1 MHHDEPL
8 VEARIA
14 RLVRDRIDPAVHRRS
29 APVTIDAWQVPDE
42 PVPFAEAVAAEY
54 TPFRVGDAWGG
65 RPWGTTWFRVRGTV
79 PEDFGTAPGTTVE
92 LRVDL
97 GFTKRQPGFQ
107 AEGLAWRTD
116 GSTIKGIEPRNDTVP
131 VEVGPGGSFELY
143 VEAAA
148 NPDIGG
154 DDFQGATPLGSRST
168 AGSDPIYSLRA
179 LELVERDD
187 TVWELQQDVW
197 VLRGLM
203 AELPTDGTRG
213 ADVLRVLER
222 AADAL
227 DPDDVAGTAADAR
240 AVLAPALAVPASAAA
255 HRAVA
260 VGHAHIDS
268 AWLWPVRETIRKCA
282 RTFSNVLDL
291 MDQDPDFTFA
301 CSSAQQY
308 AWIRDGYPSI
318 WARIKQRVAEGRWIP
333 VGGMWVESDTNLPGG
348 EALARQFVAGK
359 RLFLE
364 EFGVDTPEA
373 WLPDSF
379 GYTGALPQI
388 VRAAGSKWFVTQKP
402 SWNETNVIPHTSFHW
417 EGIDGS
423 RVLTHLPPADT
434 YNSDVSAA
442 DLHRGERG
450 NKERGVANT
459 SMLLYGFGDGGG
471 GPTREMVAAA
481 RRQHDLDGSPRV
493 DLGTPAEVFEELE
506 QSLPEPA
513 VWSGEMYLEF
523 HRGTYTSQIRTKQG
537 NRRSEH
543 LLREAELWAATAS
556 VRLGVEYPYDEL
568 EAAWRTVLLQQFHDI
583 LPGSSIAWVYEN
595 AEAEYARVAAVLGG
609 LIGDA
614 TTALASGGA
623 PALAGVGASATAF
636 AGDGGALLDGPRDPD
651 AVGTGGGAAVGT
663 VVRFNASPVAAGG
676 VTALGGSVG
685 DEGEAVPPVRSGD
698 HFVFDT
704 GVVTATID
712 ADGHVVSFVDHAT
725 GRDAVAPG
733 SSAAQYTVFRDTPNQ
748 WEAWDIDRAYQR
760 SGTVL
765 SAASVSVVDDALVV
779 ERPFGSSSVTTRY
792 SAVAGQ
798 PELHIETEVEW
809 HERQKLLKLA
819 FPLDVRASVASSEI
833 QFGHID
839 RPTHQNTSWDMARFE
854 TSAHRWVH
862 VAEPGFGVAVANDST
877 YGHDITRSTRPDGGT
892 TTLVRESLLRAPT
905 FPDPHADQ
913 GHHVFRTVLRT
924 GASVL
929 DAADSGYRLNLP
941 VRSVPGNAV
950 VEPLVTVSSPQ
961 VFVEAVKLAED
972 RSGDVVVRLYEAS
985 GGRAADVGVDFGF
998 DVAGVEAVDL
1008 LERPLGAGSR
1018 LSSASWEAGEAV
1030 VLTLRPFEIVTLRVR
1045 RA

>member
-1 MHHDEPL
+1 MHKDEPL

-29 APVTIDAWQVPDE
+29 APVTVTAWEVPDE
-42 PVPFAEAVAAEY
+42 PVPFADAVTQEF
-54 TPFRVGDAWGG
+54 TPFTVGSAWGG
-65 RPWGTTWFRVRGTV
+65 RPWGTTWFKVTGTV
-79 PEDFGTAPGTTVE
+79 PEDFGTADGTTAE
-92 LRVDL
+92 LLVDL
-97 GFTKRQPGFQ
+97 GFTKRHPGFQ
-107 AEGLAWRTD
+107 AEGLAYRPD
-116 GSTIKGIEPRNDTVP
+116 GTTIKAIEPRNNAVP
-131 VEVGPGGSFELY
+131 LAVGPGGSFELY
-143 VEAAA
+143 VEAGA

-154 DDFQGATPLGSRST
+154 DSFQGATPLGSRKT
-168 AGSDPIYSLRA
+168 AGDEPIYRLRA
-179 LELVERDD
+179 LEVVERDD
-187 TVWELQQDVW
+187 TVWELQQDFW

-213 ADVLRVLER
+213 ADILRALER

-227 DPDDVAGTAADAR
+227 DPDDVAGTAAATR
-240 AVLAPALAVPASAAA
+240 EVLAPVLAVPASGAA
-255 HRAVA
+255 HRAIA

-268 AWLWPVRETIRKCA
+268 AWLWPVRETKRKCA

-291 MDQDPDFTFA
+291 MDRDPDFTFA

-308 AWIRDGYPSI
+308 AWIRDEYPSI
-318 WARIKQRVAEGRWIP
+318 FARIKQRVAEGRWIP

-359 RLFLE
+359 RFFLE
-364 EFGVDTPEA
+364 EFGIDTPEA

-423 RVLTHLPPADT
+423 RILTHLPPADT
-434 YNSDVSAA
+434 YNSDVSPA
-442 DLHRGERG
+442 DLHRGERQ
-450 NKERGVANT
+450 NKERGTANT

-481 RRQHDLDGSPRV
+481 HRQHDLDGSPRV
-493 DLGTPAEVFEELE
+493 DLGTPAQVFEQLE
-506 QSLPEPA
+506 QELPVPG

-543 LLREAELWAATAS
+543 LLREAELWAATAA
-556 VRLGVEYPYDEL
+556 VRLGLDYPYEQL
-568 EAAWRTVLLQQFHDI
+568 EEAWHTVLLQQFHDI

-595 AEAEYARVAAVLGG
+595 AEENYRLVAETLEG
-609 LIGDA
+609 LIGTA
-614 TTALASGGA
+614 TTALAGG
-623 PALAGVGASATAF
+623 ST
-636 AGDGGALLDGPRDPD
+636 D
-651 AVGTGGGAAVGT
+651 GT
-663 VVRFNASPVAAGG
+663 VVRFNASPVSAGDA
-676 VTALGGSVG
+676 TALGGSLG
-685 DEGEAVPPVRSGD
+685 SEAEAVPPVRSGD

-704 GVVTATID
+704 GAVVATID
-712 ADGHVVSFVDHAT
+712 AAGHVVSFVEHAT
-725 GRDAVAPG
+725 GRDAIAPG
-733 SSAAQYTVFRDTPNQ
+733 TVAAEYTVFRDTPNQ

-760 SGTVL
+760 NGNAL
-765 SAASVSVVDDALVV
+765 SATSVSVEGDSLVV
-779 ERPFGSSSVTTRY
+779 VRPVGSSTVTTRY

-798 PELHIETEVEW
+798 PELTIETEVDW
-809 HERQKLLKLA
+809 HEQQKLLKLA

-839 RPTHQNTSWDMARFE
+839 RPTHQNTSWDFARFE

-877 YGHDITRSTRPDGGT
+877 YGHDITRSTRADGGT
-892 TTLVRESLLRAPT
+892 TTLVRESLLRGPT

-913 GHHVFRTVLRT
+913 GHHVFRTVLRV
-924 GASVL
+924 GESVL

-941 VRSVPGNAV
+941 VRTVAGSASVS
-950 VEPLVTVSSPQ
+950 PLVVVSSPQ

-972 RSGDVVVRLYEAS
+972 RSGDVIVRLYEGL
-985 GGRAADVGVDFGF
+985 GGRATDVGVDFGF
-998 DVAGVEAVDL
+998 DVASVAQVDL
-1008 LERPLGAGSR
+1008 LERPLGTSWDAGSPV
-1018 LSSASWEAGEAV
+1018 S
-1030 VLTLRPFEIVTLRVR
+1030 LTLRPFEIVTLRVQ

>member
-1 MHHDEPL
+1 MHKDEPL

-29 APVTIDAWQVPDE
+29 APVTVTAWEVPDE
-42 PVPFAEAVAAEY
+42 PVPFADAVTQEF
-54 TPFRVGDAWGG
+54 TPFTVGSAWGG
-65 RPWGTTWFRVRGTV
+65 RPWGTTWFKVTGTV
-79 PEDFGTAPGTTVE
+79 PEDFGTADGTTAE
-92 LRVDL
+92 MLVDL
-97 GFTKRQPGFQ
+97 GFTKRHPGFQ
-107 AEGLAWRTD
+107 AEGLAYRPD
-116 GSTIKGIEPRNDTVP
+116 GTTIKAIEPRNNAVP
-131 VEVGPGGSFELY
+131 LAVGPGESFELY
-143 VEAAA
+143 VEAGA

-154 DDFQGATPLGSRST
+154 DSFQGATPLGSRTT
-168 AGSDPIYSLRA
+168 AGDKPIYRLRA
-179 LELVERDD
+179 LEVVERDD
-187 TVWELQQDVW
+187 TVWELQQDFW

-213 ADVLRVLER
+213 ADILRALER

-227 DPDDVAGTAADAR
+227 DPDDVAGTAAATR
-240 AVLAPALAVPASAAA
+240 AVLAPVLSVPASGAA
-255 HRAVA
+255 HRAIA

-268 AWLWPVRETIRKCA
+268 AWLWPVRETKRKCA

-291 MDQDPDFTFA
+291 MDRDPDFTFA

-308 AWIRDGYPSI
+308 AWIRDEYPSI
-318 WARIKQRVAEGRWIP
+318 FARIKQRVAEGRWIP

-359 RLFLE
+359 RFFLE
-364 EFGVDTPEA
+364 EFGIDTPEA

-423 RVLTHLPPADT
+423 RILTHLPPADT
-434 YNSDVSAA
+434 YNSDVSPA
-442 DLHRGERG
+442 DLHRGERQ
-450 NKERGVANT
+450 NKERGTANT

-481 RRQHDLDGSPRV
+481 HRQHDLDGSPRV
-493 DLGTPAEVFEELE
+493 DLGTPAQVFEQLE
-506 QSLPEPA
+506 QELPVPG

-537 NRRSEH
+537 NRHSEH
-543 LLREAELWAATAS
+543 LLREAELWAATAA
-556 VRLGVEYPYDEL
+556 VRLGLDYPYEQL
-568 EAAWRTVLLQQFHDI
+568 EEAWHTVLLQQFHDI

-595 AEAEYARVAAVLGG
+595 AEENYRLVAETLEG

-614 TTALASGGA
+614 TTALAGG
-623 PALAGVGASATAF
+623 ST
-636 AGDGGALLDGPRDPD
+636 D
-651 AVGTGGGAAVGT
+651 GT
-663 VVRFNASPVAAGG
+663 VVRFNASPVAAGDA
-676 VTALGGSVG
+676 TALGGSLG
-685 DEGEAVPPVRSGD
+685 SEPEAVPPVRSGD

-704 GVVTATID
+704 GAVVATVD
-712 ADGHVVSFVDHAT
+712 AAGHVVSFVEHAT
-725 GRDAVAPG
+725 GRDAIAPG
-733 SSAAQYTVFRDTPNQ
+733 TVAAEYTVFRDTPNQ

-760 SGTVL
+760 NGNAL
-765 SAASVSVVDDALVV
+765 SATSVSVEGDSLVV
-779 ERPFGSSSVTTRY
+779 VRPVGSSTVTTRY

-798 PELHIETEVEW
+798 PELTIETEVDW
-809 HERQKLLKLA
+809 HEQQKLLKLA

-839 RPTHQNTSWDMARFE
+839 RPTHQNTSWDFARFE

-877 YGHDITRSTRPDGGT
+877 YGHDITRSTRADGGT
-892 TTLVRESLLRAPT
+892 TTLVRESLLRGPT

-913 GHHVFRTVLRT
+913 GHHVFRTVLRV
-924 GASVL
+924 GESVL

-941 VRSVPGNAV
+941 VRTVAGSASVS
-950 VEPLVTVSSPQ
+950 PLVVVSSPQ

-972 RSGDVVVRLYEAS
+972 RSGDVIVRLYEGL
-985 GGRAADVGVDFGF
+985 GGRATDVGVDFGF
-998 DVAGVEAVDL
+998 DVASVAQVDL
-1008 LERPLGAGSR
+1008 LERPLGTSWDAGSPV
-1018 LSSASWEAGEAV
+1018 S
-1030 VLTLRPFEIVTLRVR
+1030 LTLRPFEIVTLRVQ

>member
-1 MHHDEPL
+1 MHKDEPL

-29 APVTIDAWQVPDE
+29 APVTVTAWEVPDE
-42 PVPFAEAVAAEY
+42 PVPFADAVTQEF
-54 TPFRVGDAWGG
+54 TPFTVGSAWGG
-65 RPWGTTWFRVRGTV
+65 RPWGTTWFKVTGTV
-79 PEDFGTAPGTTVE
+79 PEGFGTADGTTAE
-92 LRVDL
+92 LLVDL
-97 GFTKRQPGFQ
+97 GFTKRHPGFQ
-107 AEGLAWRTD
+107 AEGLAYRPD
-116 GSTIKGIEPRNDTVP
+116 GTTIKAIEPRNNAVP
-131 VEVGPGGSFELY
+131 LAVGPGESFELY
-143 VEAAA
+143 VEAGA

-154 DDFQGATPLGSRST
+154 DSFQGATPLGSRTT
-168 AGSDPIYSLRA
+168 AGDKPIYRLRA
-179 LELVERDD
+179 LEVVERDD
-187 TVWELQQDVW
+187 TVWELQQDFW

-213 ADVLRVLER
+213 ADILRALER

-227 DPDDVAGTAADAR
+227 DPDDVAGTAAATR
-240 AVLAPALAVPASAAA
+240 AVLAPVLSVPASGAA
-255 HRAVA
+255 HRAIA

-268 AWLWPVRETIRKCA
+268 AWLWPVRETKRKCA

-291 MDQDPDFTFA
+291 MDRDPDFTFA

-308 AWIRDGYPSI
+308 AWIRDEYPSI
-318 WARIKQRVAEGRWIP
+318 FARIKQRVAEGRWIP

-359 RLFLE
+359 RFFLE
-364 EFGVDTPEA
+364 EFGIDTPEA

-423 RVLTHLPPADT
+423 RILTHLPPADT
-434 YNSDVSAA
+434 YNSDVSPA
-442 DLHRGERG
+442 DLHRGERQ
-450 NKERGVANT
+450 NKERGTANT

-481 RRQHDLDGSPRV
+481 HRQHDLDGSPRV
-493 DLGTPAEVFEELE
+493 DLGTPAQVFEQLE
-506 QSLPEPA
+506 QELPVPG

-543 LLREAELWAATAS
+543 LLREAELWAATAA
-556 VRLGVEYPYDEL
+556 VRLGLDYPYEQL
-568 EAAWRTVLLQQFHDI
+568 EEAWHTVLLQQFHDI

-595 AEAEYARVAAVLGG
+595 AEENYRLVAETLEG
-609 LIGDA
+609 LIGTA
-614 TTALASGGA
+614 TTALAGG
-623 PALAGVGASATAF
+623 ST
-636 AGDGGALLDGPRDPD
+636 D
-651 AVGTGGGAAVGT
+651 GT
-663 VVRFNASPVAAGG
+663 VVRFNASPVSAGDA
-676 VTALGGSVG
+676 TALGGSLG
-685 DEGEAVPPVRSGD
+685 SEPEDVPPVRSGD

-704 GVVTATID
+704 GAVVATVD
-712 ADGHVVSFVDHAT
+712 AAGHVVSFVEHAT
-725 GRDAVAPG
+725 GRDAIAPG
-733 SSAAQYTVFRDTPNQ
+733 TVAAEYTVFRDTPNQ

-760 SGTVL
+760 NGNAL
-765 SAASVSVVDDALVV
+765 SATSVSVEGDSLVV
-779 ERPFGSSSVTTRY
+779 VRPVGSSTVTTRY

-798 PELHIETEVEW
+798 PELTIETEVDW
-809 HERQKLLKLA
+809 HEQQKLLKLA

-839 RPTHQNTSWDMARFE
+839 RPTHQNTSWDFARFE

-877 YGHDITRSTRPDGGT
+877 YGHDITRSTRADGGT
-892 TTLVRESLLRAPT
+892 TTLVRESLLRGPT

-913 GHHVFRTVLRT
+913 GHHVFRTVLRV
-924 GASVL
+924 GESVL

-941 VRSVPGNAV
+941 VRTVAGSASVA
-950 VEPLVTVSSPQ
+950 PLVVVSSPQ

-972 RSGDVVVRLYEAS
+972 RSGDVIVRLYEGL
-985 GGRAADVGVDFGF
+985 GGRATDVGVDFGF
-998 DVAGVEAVDL
+998 DVASVAQVDL
-1008 LERPLGAGSR
+1008 LERPLGASWDAGSPV
-1018 LSSASWEAGEAV
+1018 S
-1030 VLTLRPFEIVTLRVR
+1030 LTLRPFEIVTLRVQ

>member
-14 RLVRDRIDPAVHRRS
+14 RLVRDRIDPAVLRRS
-29 APVTIDAWQVPDE
+29 APVTIDAWQVPGE

-79 PEDFGTAPGTTVE
+79 PADFGTDPGTTAE

-97 GFTKRQPGFQ
+97 GFSGRQPGFQ
-107 AEGLAWRTD
+107 AEGLAWRPD
-116 GSTIKGIEPRNDTVP
+116 GTTVKGIEPLNDTVP
-131 VEVGPGGSFELY
+131 LEVGAGGTFELY

-154 DDFQGATPLGSRST
+154 DHFQGATPLGSRAT
-168 AGSDPIYSLRA
+168 AGTEPIYRLRA

-187 TVWELQQDVW
+187 MVWELQQDVR

-213 ADVLRVLER
+213 ADLLRVLER
-222 AADAL
+222 VADAL
-227 DPDDVAGTAADAR
+227 DPDDVAGTAAAAR
-240 AVLAPALAVPASAAA
+240 EVLAPALAVPASAAA
-255 HRAVA
+255 HRAIA

-268 AWLWPVRETIRKCA
+268 AWLWPVRETVRKCA

-291 MDQDPDFTFA
+291 MDRDPDFTFA

-318 WARIKQRVAEGRWIP
+318 WARITQRVAEGRWIP

-359 RLFLE
+359 RFFLE

-442 DLHRGERG
+442 DLHRGERQ

-493 DLGTPAEVFEELE
+493 DLGTPAQVFEELE
-506 QSLPEPA
+506 RALPTPA

-543 LLREAELWAATAS
+543 LLREAETWAATAA
-556 VRLGVEYPYDEL
+556 VRHGTEYPYDAL
-568 EAAWRTVLLQQFHDI
+568 ESVWHTVLLQQFHDI

-595 AEAEYARVAAVLGG
+595 AEAEYARVAAVLEE
-609 LIGDA
+609 LIG
-614 TTALASGGA
+614 
-623 PALAGVGASATAF
+623 SATSVLA
-636 AGDGGALLDGPRDPD
+636 
-651 AVGTGGGAAVGT
+651 TGGGTADGGQ
-663 VVRFNASPVAAGG
+663 VVRFNAAPVAADG
-676 VTALGGSVG
+676 VTALGGAPA
-685 DEGEAVPPVRSGD
+685 DAARPVPPVRHGD
-698 HFVFDT
+698 HLVFDT

-712 ADGHVVSFVDHAT
+712 ADGHVVSLVEHRS

-733 SSAAQYTVFRDTPNQ
+733 AVAAQYTVFRDTPNQ

-760 SGTVL
+760 NGTVL
-765 SAASVSVVDDALVV
+765 AAASVTVEGDTVVV
-779 ERPFGSSSVTTRY
+779 ERPFGSSSITTRY
-792 SAVAGQ
+792 SAVVGQ
-798 PELHIETEVEW
+798 PELLVETEVEW

-819 FPLDVRASVASSEI
+819 FPLDVRAAAASSEI

-913 GHHVFRTVLRT
+913 GHHVFRTVLRV
-924 GASVL
+924 GDSVL

-941 VRSVPGNAV
+941 VRAVPGSAT

-972 RSGDVVVRLYEAS
+972 RSGDVVVRLYEAT
-985 GGRAADVGVDFGF
+985 GGRAADVGVDLGF
-998 DVAGVEAVDL
+998 DVAAVERVDL
-1008 LERPLGAGSR
+1008 LERPLGSGS
-1018 LSSASWEAGEAV
+1018 WG
-1030 VLTLRPFEIVTLRVR
+1030 
-1045 RA
+1045 

>member
-14 RLVRDRIDPAVHRRS
+14 RLVRDRIDPAVLRRS
-29 APVTIDAWQVPDE
+29 APVTIDAWQVPGE

-79 PEDFGTAPGTTVE
+79 PADFGTDPGTTAE

-97 GFTKRQPGFQ
+97 GFSGRQPGFQ
-107 AEGLAWRTD
+107 AEGLAWRPD
-116 GSTIKGIEPRNDTVP
+116 GTTVKGIEPLNDTVP
-131 VEVGPGGSFELY
+131 LEVGAGGTFELY

-154 DDFQGATPLGSRST
+154 DHFQGATPLGSRAT
-168 AGSDPIYSLRA
+168 AGTEPIYRLRA

-187 TVWELQQDVW
+187 TVWELQQDVR

-213 ADVLRVLER
+213 ADLLRVLER
-222 AADAL
+222 VADAL
-227 DPDDVAGTAADAR
+227 DPDDVAGTAAAAR
-240 AVLAPALAVPASAAA
+240 EVLAPALAVPASAAA
-255 HRAVA
+255 HRAIA

-268 AWLWPVRETIRKCA
+268 AWLWPVRETVRKCA

-291 MDQDPDFTFA
+291 MDRDPDFTFA

-318 WARIKQRVAEGRWIP
+318 WARITQRVAEGRWIP

-359 RLFLE
+359 RFFLE

-442 DLHRGERG
+442 DLHRGERQ

-493 DLGTPAEVFEELE
+493 DLGTPAQVFEELE
-506 QSLPEPA
+506 RALPTPA

-543 LLREAELWAATAS
+543 LLREAETWAATAA
-556 VRLGVEYPYDEL
+556 VRHGTEYPYDAL
-568 EAAWRTVLLQQFHDI
+568 ESVWHTVLLQQFHDI

-595 AEAEYARVAAVLGG
+595 AEAEYARVAAVLEE
-609 LIGDA
+609 LIG
-614 TTALASGGA
+614 
-623 PALAGVGASATAF
+623 SATSVLA
-636 AGDGGALLDGPRDPD
+636 
-651 AVGTGGGAAVGT
+651 TGGGTADGGR
-663 VVRFNASPVAAGG
+663 VVRFNAAPVAADG
-676 VTALGGSVG
+676 VTALGGAPA
-685 DEGEAVPPVRSGD
+685 DAARPVPPVRHGD
-698 HFVFDT
+698 HLVFDT

-712 ADGHVVSFVDHAT
+712 ADGHVVSLVEHRS

-733 SSAAQYTVFRDTPNQ
+733 AVAAQYTVFRDTPNQ

-760 SGTVL
+760 NGTVL
-765 SAASVSVVDDALVV
+765 AAASVTVEGDTVVV
-779 ERPFGSSSVTTRY
+779 ERPFGSSSITTRY
-792 SAVAGQ
+792 SAVVGQ
-798 PELHIETEVEW
+798 PELLVETEVEW

-819 FPLDVRASVASSEI
+819 FPLDVRAAAASSEI

-913 GHHVFRTVLRT
+913 GHHVFRTVLRV
-924 GASVL
+924 GDSVL

-941 VRSVPGNAV
+941 VRAVPGSAT

-972 RSGDVVVRLYEAS
+972 RSGDVVVRLYEAT
-985 GGRAADVGVDFGF
+985 GGRAADVGVDLGF
-998 DVAGVEAVDL
+998 DVAAVERVDL
-1008 LERPLGAGSR
+1008 LERPLGSGS
-1018 LSSASWEAGEAV
+1018 WGAGERV
-1030 VLTLRPFEIVTLRVR
+1030 VLTMRPFEIVTLRVR
-1045 RA
+1045 RG

>member
-1 MHHDEPL
+1 MHSDEPL
-8 VEARIA
+8 VHARIA

-42 PVPFAEAVAAEY
+42 PVPFATAVAADY
-54 TPFRVGDAWGG
+54 TPFDGGAWGG
-65 RPWGTTWFRVRGTV
+65 KPWGTTWFRIRGTV
-79 PEDFGTAPGTTVE
+79 PADFGTAPGTTAE
-92 LRVDL
+92 LLVDL
-97 GFTKRQPGFQ
+97 GFTKRNPGFQ
-107 AEGLAWRTD
+107 AEGLAWRPD
-116 GSTIKGIEPRNDTVP
+116 GTTIKGIEPHNDTVP
-131 VEVGPGGSFELY
+131 LEVGPGESFELY

-154 DDFQGATPLGSRST
+154 DSFQGATPLGSKST
-168 AGSDPIYSLRA
+168 AGSDPIYRVRRI
-179 LELVERDD
+179 ELVERDD
-187 TVWELQQDVW
+187 TVWELQQDFW

-203 AELPTDGTRG
+203 GELPTDGTRG
-213 ADVLRVLER
+213 ADLLRGLER

-227 DPDDVAGTAADAR
+227 DPDDVAGTAVDAR
-240 AVLAPALAVPASAAA
+240 AVLAPLLAVGASGSAG
-255 HRAVA
+255 RAVA

-291 MDQDPDFTFA
+291 MDRDPDFTFA

-359 RLFLE
+359 RFFLE
-364 EFGVDTPEA
+364 EFGIDTPEA

-379 GYTGALPQI
+379 GYSGALPQI

-434 YNSDVSAA
+434 YNSDVSPA
-442 DLHRGERG
+442 DLHRGERQ

-493 DLGTPAEVFEELE
+493 DLGTPAQVFEEIE
-506 QSLPEPA
+506 ATLPTPS

-543 LLREAELWAATAS
+543 LLREAELWASTAA
-556 VRLGVEYPYDEL
+556 VRLGLDYPYEEL
-568 EAAWRTVLLQQFHDI
+568 EEAWHTVLLQQFHDI

-595 AEAEYARVAAVLGG
+595 AEANYAEVARVLEG
-609 LIGDA
+609 LIGNA
-614 TTALASGGA
+614 TTALANGGA
-623 PALAGVGASATAF
+623 AALAGVGASSSTV
-636 AGDGGALLDGPRDPD
+636 AGGGSALLDAPSGAD
-651 AVGTGGGAAVGT
+651 AVGGSGSSGN
-663 VVRFNASPVAAGG
+663 VVRFNASPVTAGG
-676 VTALGGSVG
+676 ATALGGSLAPAPR
-685 DEGEAVPPVRSGD
+685 AVPPVRNGD

-704 GVVTATID
+704 GVVTATVD
-712 ADGHVVSFVDHAT
+712 AAGHVVSLVDHAT

-733 SSAAQYTVFRDTPNQ
+733 AAAAEYTVFRDTPNQ

-760 SGTVL
+760 NGTVL
-765 SAASVSVVDDALVV
+765 TASSVEVDGPSLVV
-779 ERPFGSSSVTTRY
+779 QRTFGSSSITTRY
-792 SAVAGQ
+792 SAVDGEA
-798 PELHIETEVEW
+798 ELTIETEVDW

-819 FPLDVRASVASSEI
+819 FPLDVRASSASSEI

-877 YGHDITRSTRPDGGT
+877 YGHDITRTTRADGGT

-913 GHHVFRTVLRT
+913 GHHVFRTVLRV

-941 VRSVPGNAV
+941 VRT
-950 VEPLVTVSSPQ
+950 VEGTTTVDPLVTVSSPQ

-998 DVAGVEAVDL
+998 DVATVTAVDL
-1008 LERPLGAGSR
+1008 LERGLGD
-1018 LSSASWEAGEAV
+1018 SWESGEPV

>member
-1 MHHDEPL
+1 MHKDEPL

-29 APVTIDAWQVPDE
+29 APVTVTAWEVPDE
-42 PVPFAEAVAAEY
+42 PVPFADAVTQEF
-54 TPFRVGDAWGG
+54 TPFTVGSAWGG
-65 RPWGTTWFRVRGTV
+65 RPWGTTWFKVSGTV
-79 PEDFGTAPGTTVE
+79 PEDFGTADGTTAE
-92 LRVDL
+92 LLVDL
-97 GFTKRQPGFQ
+97 GFTKRHPGFQ
-107 AEGLAWRTD
+107 AEGLAYRLD
-116 GSTIKGIEPRNDTVP
+116 GTTIKAIEPRNNAVP
-131 VEVGPGGSFELY
+131 LAVGPGGSFELY
-143 VEAAA
+143 VEAGA

-154 DDFQGATPLGSRST
+154 DSFQGATPLGSRKT
-168 AGSDPIYSLRA
+168 AGDKPIYELRA
-179 LELVERDD
+179 LEVVERDD
-187 TVWELQQDVW
+187 TVWELQQDFW

-213 ADVLRVLER
+213 ADILRALER

-227 DPDDVAGTAADAR
+227 DPDDVAGTAAATR
-240 AVLAPALAVPASAAA
+240 AVLAPVLSVPASGAA
-255 HRAVA
+255 HRAIA

-268 AWLWPVRETIRKCA
+268 AWLWPVRETKRKCA

-291 MDQDPDFTFA
+291 MDRDPDFTFA

-308 AWIRDGYPSI
+308 AWIKAEYPSI
-318 WARIKQRVAEGRWIP
+318 FSRIKQRVAEGRWIP

-359 RLFLE
+359 RFFLE
-364 EFGVDTPEA
+364 EFGIDTPEA

-423 RVLTHLPPADT
+423 RILTHLPPADT
-434 YNSDVSAA
+434 YNSDVSPA
-442 DLHRGERG
+442 DLHRGERQ
-450 NKERGVANT
+450 NKERGTANT

-481 RRQHDLDGSPRV
+481 HRQHDLDGSPRV
-493 DLGTPAEVFEELE
+493 DLGTPAQVFEQLE
-506 QSLPEPA
+506 QELPVPG

-543 LLREAELWAATAS
+543 LLREAELWAATAA
-556 VRLGVEYPYDEL
+556 VRLGLDYPYEQL
-568 EAAWRTVLLQQFHDI
+568 EEAWHTVLLQQFHDI

-595 AEAEYARVAAVLGG
+595 AEENYRIVAETLEG

-614 TTALASGGA
+614 TTALAGG
-623 PALAGVGASATAF
+623 ST
-636 AGDGGALLDGPRDPD
+636 D
-651 AVGTGGGAAVGT
+651 GT
-663 VVRFNASPVAAGG
+663 VVRFNASPVSAGG
-676 VTALGGSVG
+676 ATALGGSLG
-685 DEGEAVPPVRSGD
+685 SEAEAVPPVRSGD
-698 HFVFDT
+698 RFVFDT
-704 GVVTATID
+704 GAVVATID
-712 ADGHVVSFVDHAT
+712 AAGHVVSFVEHAT
-725 GRDAVAPG
+725 GRDAIAPG
-733 SSAAQYTVFRDTPNQ
+733 TVAAEYTVFRDTPNQ

-760 SGTVL
+760 NGNAL
-765 SAASVSVVDDALVV
+765 SATSVAIEGDSLVV
-779 ERPFGSSSVTTRY
+779 VRPVGSSTVTTRY

-798 PELHIETEVEW
+798 PELTIETEVDW
-809 HERQKLLKLA
+809 HEQQKLLKLA
-819 FPLDVRASVASSEI
+819 FPLDVRASIASSEI
-833 QFGHID
+833 QFGHVD
-839 RPTHQNTSWDMARFE
+839 RPTHQNTSWDFARFE

-877 YGHDITRSTRPDGGT
+877 YGHDITRSTRADGGT
-892 TTLVRESLLRAPT
+892 TTLVRESLLRGPT

-913 GHHVFRTVLRT
+913 GHHVFRTVLRV
-924 GASVL
+924 GESVL

-941 VRSVPGNAV
+941 VRTVAGSAPVS
-950 VEPLVTVSSPQ
+950 PLVVVSSPQ

-972 RSGDVVVRLYEAS
+972 RSGDVIVRLYEGL
-985 GGRAADVGVDFGF
+985 GGRATDVGVDFGF
-998 DVAGVEAVDL
+998 DVASVAQVDL
-1008 LERPLGAGSR
+1008 LERPLGTSWDAGSPV
-1018 LSSASWEAGEAV
+1018 S
-1030 VLTLRPFEIVTLRVR
+1030 LTLRPFEIVTLRVQ

>member
-1 MHHDEPL
+1 MHKDEPL

-14 RLVRDRIDPAVHRRS
+14 RLVRDRVDPAVHRRS
-29 APVTIDAWQVPDE
+29 APVTVTSWDVPDE
-42 PVPFAEAVAAEY
+42 PVPFATAVAQDFA
-54 TPFRVGDAWGG
+54 PFSVGDPWGV
-65 RPWGTTWFRVRGTV
+65 RPWGTTWFHVTGTV
-79 PEDFGTAPGTTVE
+79 PADFGTAEGTTAE
-92 LRVDL
+92 LFVDL
-97 GFTKRQPGFQ
+97 GFTQRHPGFQ
-107 AEGLAWRTD
+107 AEGLAYRPD
-116 GSTIKGIEPRNDTVP
+116 GSTIKAIEPRNNAVP
-131 VEVGPGGSFELY
+131 LAVGPGESFELY
-143 VEAAA
+143 IEAGA

-154 DDFQGATPLGSRST
+154 DSFQGATPLGSRST
-168 AGSDPIYSLRA
+168 AGDQPIYRVAA
-179 LELVERDD
+179 LQVVERDD
-187 TVWELQQDVW
+187 TVWELQQDLW

-213 ADVLRVLER
+213 ADILRSLER

-227 DPDDVAGTAADAR
+227 DPDDVAGTAAAAR
-240 AVLAPALAVPASAAA
+240 QVLAPVLAVPASQAA
-255 HRAVA
+255 HHAIA

-268 AWLWPVRETIRKCA
+268 AWLWPVRETKRKCA

-291 MDQDPDFTFA
+291 MDRDPDFTFA

-308 AWIRDGYPSI
+308 AWIRDEYPEVFT
-318 WARIKQRVAEGRWIP
+318 RIKQRVAEGRWIP

-359 RLFLE
+359 RFFLE

-423 RVLTHLPPADT
+423 RILTHLPPADT
-434 YNSDVSAA
+434 YNSDVSPA
-442 DLHRGERG
+442 DLHRGERR
-450 NKERGVANT
+450 NKERGTANT

-493 DLGTPAEVFEELE
+493 TLGTPAQVFEQLE
-506 QSLPEPA
+506 QELPVPG

-543 LLREAELWAATAS
+543 LLREAELWAATAA
-556 VRLGVEYPYDEL
+556 VRLGLDYPYDEL
-568 EAAWRTVLLQQFHDI
+568 EQAWHTVLLQQFHDI

-595 AEAEYARVAAVLGG
+595 AEENYRLVAETLEG
-609 LIGDA
+609 LIGAA
-614 TTALASGGA
+614 TTALANGGA
-623 PALAGVGASATAF
+623 PALAGARSSGALSSGATASS
-636 AGDGGALLDGPRDPD
+636 GTGLLDAPSGD
-651 AVGTGGGAAVGT
+651 AVGGSATSGS
-663 VVRFNASPVAAGG
+663 VVRFNASPVTAGHA
-676 VTALGGSVG
+676 TALGGSVG
-685 DEGEAVPPVRSGD
+685 PEAQAVPPVPHGD
-698 HFVFDT
+698 GFVFDT
-704 GVVTATID
+704 GAVVATID
-712 ADGHVVSFVDHAT
+712 AAGHVMSFVEHVT
-725 GRDAVAPG
+725 GRDAIAPG
-733 SSAAQYTVFRDTPNQ
+733 GAGAEYTVFRDTPNQ

-760 SGTVL
+760 NGSPL
-765 SAASVSVVDDALVV
+765 AASSVAIEGSTVV
-779 ERPFGSSSVTTRY
+779 VVRSVGSSTVTTRY
-792 SAVAGQ
+792 SAVAGE
-798 PELHIETEVEW
+798 PELVVETEVDW
-809 HERQKLLKLA
+809 HEQQKLLKLA

-839 RPTHQNTSWDMARFE
+839 RPTHQNTSWDFARFE

-877 YGHDITRSTRPDGGT
+877 YGHDITRATRPDGGT
-892 TTLVRESLLRAPT
+892 TTLVRESLLRGPT

-913 GHHVFRTVLRT
+913 GHHVFRTVLRI

-941 VRSVPGNAV
+941 VRSVAGSAEV
-950 VEPLVTVSSPQ
+950 SPLVVVSSPQ
-961 VFVEAVKLAED
+961 VLVEAVKLAED
-972 RSGDVVVRLYEAS
+972 RSGDVVVRLYEAL
-985 GGRAADVGVDFGF
+985 GGRATDVGVDFGF
-998 DVAGVEAVDL
+998 AVASVEQVDL
-1008 LERPLGAGSR
+1008 LERPLGP
-1018 LSSASWEAGEAV
+1018 SWDAGEPV
-1030 VLTLRPFEIVTLRVR
+1030 VMTLRPFEIVTLRVR

>member
-1 MHHDEPL
+1 MHKDEPL

-29 APVTIDAWQVPDE
+29 APVTVTAWEVPDE
-42 PVPFAEAVAAEY
+42 PVPFADAVTQEF
-54 TPFRVGDAWGG
+54 TPFTVGSAWGG
-65 RPWGTTWFRVRGTV
+65 RPWGTTWFKVTGTV
-79 PEDFGTAPGTTVE
+79 PEDFGTADGTTVE
-92 LRVDL
+92 LLVDL
-97 GFTKRQPGFQ
+97 GFTKRHPGFQ
-107 AEGLAWRTD
+107 AEGLAYRPD
-116 GSTIKGIEPRNDTVP
+116 GTTIKAIEPRNNAVP
-131 VEVGPGGSFELY
+131 LAVGPGESFELY
-143 VEAAA
+143 VEAGA

-154 DDFQGATPLGSRST
+154 DSFQGATPLGSRTT
-168 AGSDPIYSLRA
+168 AGDKPIYRLRA
-179 LELVERDD
+179 LEVVERDD
-187 TVWELQQDVW
+187 TVWELQQDFW

-213 ADVLRVLER
+213 ADILRALER

-227 DPDDVAGTAADAR
+227 DPDDVAGTAAATR
-240 AVLAPALAVPASAAA
+240 EVLAPVLAVPASGAA
-255 HRAVA
+255 HRAIA

-268 AWLWPVRETIRKCA
+268 AWLWPVRETKRKCA

-291 MDQDPDFTFA
+291 MDRDPDFTFA

-308 AWIRDGYPSI
+308 AWIRDEYPSI
-318 WARIKQRVAEGRWIP
+318 FARIKQRVAEGRWIP

-359 RLFLE
+359 RFFLE
-364 EFGVDTPEA
+364 EFGIDTPEA

-423 RVLTHLPPADT
+423 RILTHLPPADT
-434 YNSDVSAA
+434 YNSDVSPA
-442 DLHRGERG
+442 DLHRGERQ
-450 NKERGVANT
+450 NKERGTANT

-481 RRQHDLDGSPRV
+481 HRQHDLDGSPRV
-493 DLGTPAEVFEELE
+493 DLGTPAQVFEQLE
-506 QSLPEPA
+506 QELPVPG

-543 LLREAELWAATAS
+543 LLREAELWAATAA
-556 VRLGVEYPYDEL
+556 VRLGLEYPYEQL
-568 EAAWRTVLLQQFHDI
+568 EAAWHTVLLQQFHDI

-595 AEAEYARVAAVLGG
+595 AEENYRLVAETLEG
-609 LIGDA
+609 LIGTA
-614 TTALASGGA
+614 TTALAGG
-623 PALAGVGASATAF
+623 ST
-636 AGDGGALLDGPRDPD
+636 D
-651 AVGTGGGAAVGT
+651 GT
-663 VVRFNASPVAAGG
+663 VVRFNASPVSAGDA
-676 VTALGGSVG
+676 TALGGSLG
-685 DEGEAVPPVRSGD
+685 SEAEAVPPVRSGD

-704 GVVTATID
+704 GAVVATVD
-712 ADGHVVSFVDHAT
+712 AAGHVVSFIEHT
-725 GRDAVAPG
+725 SGRDAIAPG
-733 SSAAQYTVFRDTPNQ
+733 TVAAEYTVFRDTPNQ

-760 SGTVL
+760 NGNAL
-765 SAASVSVVDDALVV
+765 SATSVSVEGDSLVV
-779 ERPFGSSSVTTRY
+779 VRPVGSSTVTTRY

-798 PELHIETEVEW
+798 PELTIETEVDW
-809 HERQKLLKLA
+809 HEQQKLLKLA

-839 RPTHQNTSWDMARFE
+839 RPTHQNTSWDFARFE

-877 YGHDITRSTRPDGGT
+877 YGHDITRSTRADGGT
-892 TTLVRESLLRAPT
+892 TTLVRESLLRGPT

-913 GHHVFRTVLRT
+913 GHHVFRTVLRV
-924 GASVL
+924 GESVL

-941 VRSVPGNAV
+941 VRTVAGSAPVS
-950 VEPLVTVSSPQ
+950 PLVVVSSPQ

-972 RSGDVVVRLYEAS
+972 RSGDVIVRLYEGL
-985 GGRAADVGVDFGF
+985 GGRATDVGVDFGF
-998 DVAGVEAVDL
+998 DVASVAQVDL
-1008 LERPLGAGSR
+1008 LERPLGTSWDAGSPV
-1018 LSSASWEAGEAV
+1018 A
-1030 VLTLRPFEIVTLRVR
+1030 LTLRPFEIVTLRVQ

>member
-1 MHHDEPL
+1 MHSDEPL
-8 VEARIA
+8 VHARIA

-42 PVPFAEAVAAEY
+42 PVPFATAVAADY
-54 TPFRVGDAWGG
+54 TPFDGGAWGG
-65 RPWGTTWFRVRGTV
+65 KPWGTTWFRIRGTV
-79 PEDFGTAPGTTVE
+79 PADFGTAPGTTAE
-92 LRVDL
+92 LLVDL
-97 GFTKRQPGFQ
+97 GFTKRNPGFQ
-107 AEGLAWRTD
+107 AEGLAWRPD
-116 GSTIKGIEPRNDTVP
+116 GTTIKGIEPHNDTVP
-131 VEVGPGGSFELY
+131 LEVGPGESFELY

-154 DDFQGATPLGSRST
+154 DSFQGATPLGSKST
-168 AGSDPIYSLRA
+168 AGSDPIYRVRRI
-179 LELVERDD
+179 ELVERDD
-187 TVWELQQDVW
+187 TVWELQQDFW

-203 AELPTDGTRG
+203 GELPTDGTRG
-213 ADVLRVLER
+213 ADLLRGLER

-240 AVLAPALAVPASAAA
+240 AVLAPLLAVGASGSAG
-255 HRAVA
+255 RAVA

-291 MDQDPDFTFA
+291 MDRDPDFTFA

-359 RLFLE
+359 RFFLE
-364 EFGVDTPEA
+364 EFGIDTPEA

-379 GYTGALPQI
+379 GYSGALPQI

-434 YNSDVSAA
+434 YNSDVSPA
-442 DLHRGERG
+442 DLHRGERQ

-493 DLGTPAEVFEELE
+493 DLGTPAQVFEEIE
-506 QSLPEPA
+506 ATLPTPS

-543 LLREAELWAATAS
+543 LLREAELWASTAA
-556 VRLGVEYPYDEL
+556 VRLGLDYPYEEL
-568 EAAWRTVLLQQFHDI
+568 EEAWHTVLLQQFHDI

-595 AEAEYARVAAVLGG
+595 AEANYAEVARVLEG
-609 LIGDA
+609 LIGNA
-614 TTALASGGA
+614 TTALANGGA
-623 PALAGVGASATAF
+623 AALAGVGASSSTV
-636 AGDGGALLDGPRDPD
+636 AGGGSALLDAPSGAD
-651 AVGTGGGAAVGT
+651 AVGGSGSSGN
-663 VVRFNASPVAAGG
+663 VVRFNASPVTAGDA
-676 VTALGGSVG
+676 TALGGSLAPAPR
-685 DEGEAVPPVRSGD
+685 AVPPVRNGD

-704 GVVTATID
+704 GVVTATVD
-712 ADGHVVSFVDHAT
+712 AAGHVVSLVDHAT

-733 SSAAQYTVFRDTPNQ
+733 AAAAEYTVFRDTPNQ

-760 SGTVL
+760 NGTVL
-765 SAASVSVVDDALVV
+765 AASSVEVDGSSLVV
-779 ERPFGSSSVTTRY
+779 QRTFGSSSITTRY
-792 SAVAGQ
+792 SAVDGEA
-798 PELHIETEVEW
+798 ELTIETEVDW

-819 FPLDVRASVASSEI
+819 FPLDVRASSASSEI

-877 YGHDITRSTRPDGGT
+877 YGHDITRTTRADGGT

-913 GHHVFRTVLRT
+913 GHHVFRTVLRV

-941 VRSVPGNAV
+941 VRT
-950 VEPLVTVSSPQ
+950 VEGTTTVDPLVTVSSPQ

-998 DVAGVEAVDL
+998 DVATVTAVDL
-1008 LERPLGAGSR
+1008 LERGLGD
-1018 LSSASWEAGEAV
+1018 SWESGEPV

>member
-1 MHHDEPL
+1 MHSDEPL
-8 VEARIA
+8 VHARIA

-42 PVPFAEAVAAEY
+42 PVPFATAVAADY
-54 TPFRVGDAWGG
+54 TPFDGGAWGG
-65 RPWGTTWFRVRGTV
+65 KPWGTTWFRIRGTV
-79 PEDFGTAPGTTVE
+79 PADFGTAPGTTAE
-92 LRVDL
+92 LLVDL
-97 GFTKRQPGFQ
+97 GFTKRNPGFQ
-107 AEGLAWRTD
+107 AEGLAWRPD
-116 GSTIKGIEPRNDTVP
+116 GTTIKGIEPHNDTVP
-131 VEVGPGGSFELY
+131 LEVGPGESFELY

-154 DDFQGATPLGSRST
+154 DSFQGATPLGSKST
-168 AGSDPIYSLRA
+168 AGSDPIYRVRRI
-179 LELVERDD
+179 ELVERDD
-187 TVWELQQDVW
+187 TVWELQQDFW

-203 AELPTDGTRG
+203 GELPTDGTRG
-213 ADVLRVLER
+213 ADLLRGLER

-240 AVLAPALAVPASAAA
+240 AVLAPLLAVGASGSAG
-255 HRAVA
+255 RAVA

-291 MDQDPDFTFA
+291 MDRDPDFTFA

-359 RLFLE
+359 RFFLE
-364 EFGVDTPEA
+364 EFGIDTPEA

-379 GYTGALPQI
+379 GYSGALPQI

-434 YNSDVSAA
+434 YNSDVSPA
-442 DLHRGERG
+442 DLHRGERQ

-493 DLGTPAEVFEELE
+493 DLGTPAQVFEEIE
-506 QSLPEPA
+506 ATLPTPS

-543 LLREAELWAATAS
+543 LLREAELWASTAA
-556 VRLGVEYPYDEL
+556 VRLGLDYPYEEL
-568 EAAWRTVLLQQFHDI
+568 EEAWHTVLLQQFHDI

-595 AEAEYARVAAVLGG
+595 AEANYAEVARVLEG
-609 LIGDA
+609 LIGNA
-614 TTALASGGA
+614 TTALANGGA
-623 PALAGVGASATAF
+623 AALAGVGASSSTV
-636 AGDGGALLDGPRDPD
+636 AGGGRALLDAPSGAD
-651 AVGTGGGAAVGT
+651 AVGGSGSSGN
-663 VVRFNASPVAAGG
+663 VVRFNASPVTAGDA
-676 VTALGGSVG
+676 TALGGSLAPAPR
-685 DEGEAVPPVRSGD
+685 AVPPVRNGD

-704 GVVTATID
+704 GVVTATVD
-712 ADGHVVSFVDHAT
+712 AAGHVVSLVDHAT

-733 SSAAQYTVFRDTPNQ
+733 AAAAEYTVFRDTPNQ

-760 SGTVL
+760 NGTVL
-765 SAASVSVVDDALVV
+765 TASSVEIDGPSLVV
-779 ERPFGSSSVTTRY
+779 QRTFGSSSITTRY
-792 SAVAGQ
+792 SAVDGEA
-798 PELHIETEVEW
+798 ELTIETEVDW

-819 FPLDVRASVASSEI
+819 FPLDVRASSASSEI

-877 YGHDITRSTRPDGGT
+877 YGHDITRTTRADGGT

-913 GHHVFRTVLRT
+913 GHHVFRTVLRV

-941 VRSVPGNAV
+941 VRT
-950 VEPLVTVSSPQ
+950 VEGTTTVDPLVTVSSPQ
-961 VFVEAVKLAED
+961 VFVEAVKIAED

-998 DVAGVEAVDL
+998 DVATVTAVDL
-1008 LERPLGAGSR
+1008 LERGLGD
-1018 LSSASWEAGEAV
+1018 SWESGEPV

>member
-1 MHHDEPL
+1 M
-8 VEARIA
+8 
-14 RLVRDRIDPAVHRRS
+14 
-29 APVTIDAWQVPDE
+29 
-42 PVPFAEAVAAEY
+42 
-54 TPFRVGDAWGG
+54 
-65 RPWGTTWFRVRGTV
+65 
-79 PEDFGTAPGTTVE
+79 
-92 LRVDL
+92 
-97 GFTKRQPGFQ
+97 
-107 AEGLAWRTD
+107 
-116 GSTIKGIEPRNDTVP
+116 
-131 VEVGPGGSFELY
+131 
-143 VEAAA
+143 
-148 NPDIGG
+148 
-154 DDFQGATPLGSRST
+154 
-168 AGSDPIYSLRA
+168 
-179 LELVERDD
+179 
-187 TVWELQQDVW
+187 WELQQDFW

-203 AELPTDGTRG
+203 GELPTDGTRG
-213 ADVLRVLER
+213 ADLLRGLER

-227 DPDDVAGTAADAR
+227 DPDDVAGTAAEAR
-240 AVLAPALAVPASAAA
+240 AVLAPLLAVGASGSAQ
-255 HRAVA
+255 RAIA

-291 MDQDPDFTFA
+291 MDRDPDFTFA

-318 WARIKQRVAEGRWIP
+318 WERIKQRVAEGRWIP

-364 EFGVDTPEA
+364 EFGIDTPEA

-379 GYTGALPQI
+379 GYSGALPQI

-434 YNSDVSAA
+434 YNSDVSPA
-442 DLHRGERG
+442 DLHRGERQ

-493 DLGTPAEVFEELE
+493 TLGTPADVFEELE
-506 QSLPEPA
+506 RVLPEPA

-543 LLREAELWAATAS
+543 LLREAELWAATAA
-556 VRLGVEYPYDEL
+556 VRHGLDYPYEEL
-568 EAAWRTVLLQQFHDI
+568 EEAWHTVLLQQFHDI
-583 LPGSSIAWVYEN
+583 LPGSSIAWVYEV
-595 AEAEYARVAAVLGG
+595 AEENYARVAEVLEG
-609 LIGDA
+609 LIGTA
-614 TTALASGGA
+614 TTALANGGA
-623 PALAGVGASATAF
+623 AALAGVGASASATA
-636 AGDGGALLDGPRDPD
+636 AGHGAGLLDAPSPEVAGERDAD
-651 AVGTGGGAAVGT
+651 VTAAGERL
-663 VVRFNASPVAAGG
+663 VRFNASPVASGG
-676 VTALGGSVG
+676 VTALGGSPT
-685 DEGEAVPPVRSGD
+685 DGERPVPPVRHGD
-698 HFVFDT
+698 HLVFDT

-712 ADGHVVSFVDHAT
+712 ATGHVASLVANAT
-725 GRDAVAPG
+725 GRDAIAPG
-733 SSAAQYTVFRDTPNQ
+733 ASGAEYTVFRDTPNQ

-760 SGTVL
+760 NGTVL
-765 SAASVSVVDDALVV
+765 DASDVTVDGDTVVVQ
-779 ERPFGSSSVTTRY
+779 RSFGSSTITTRL
-792 SAVAGQ
+792 SAVEGA
-798 PELHIETEVEW
+798 PELRIETEVDW
-809 HERQKLLKLA
+809 HEHQKLLKLA

-839 RPTHQNTSWDMARFE
+839 RPTHQNTSWDSARFE

-862 VAEPGFGVAVANDST
+862 VAEAGFGVAVANDST
-877 YGHDITRSTRPDGGT
+877 YGHDITRSTRADGGT

-905 FPDPHADQ
+905 FPDPDADQ
-913 GHHVFRTVLRT
+913 GHHVFRTVLRV
-924 GASVL
+924 GATAL
-929 DAADSGYRLNLP
+929 EAADSGYRLNLP
-941 VRSVPGNAV
+941 VRAVPGSTTV
-950 VEPLVTVSSPQ
+950 DPLVTVSSPQ

-985 GGRAADVGVDFGF
+985 GGRASDVGVSFGF
-998 DVAGVEAVDL
+998 DVASVTAVDL
-1008 LERPLGAGSR
+1008 LERPVESSSWGAG
-1018 LSSASWEAGEAV
+1018 EPV

>member
-1 MHHDEPL
+1 MHQDEPL

-14 RLVRDRIDPAVHRRS
+14 RLVRDRVDPNVHRRAS
-29 APVTIDAWQVPDE
+29 PVTIEAWQVPDE
-42 PVPFAEAVAAEY
+42 PVPFAEAVQQTY
-54 TPFRVGDAWGG
+54 TPFTVGEPWGA
-65 RPWGTTWFRVRGTV
+65 RPWGTTWFRVTGTV
-79 PEDFGTAPGTTVE
+79 PADFGTADGTTAE
-92 LRVDL
+92 LLVDL
-97 GFTKRQPGFQ
+97 GFSKRQPGFQ
-107 AEGLAWRTD
+107 AEGLAFRPD
-116 GSTIKGIEPRNDTVP
+116 GSTIKAIEPRNDTVP
-131 VEVGPGGSFELY
+131 LQVGPGESFELY
-143 VEAAA
+143 VEAGA

-154 DDFQGATPLGSRST
+154 DDFQGATPLGSKHT
-168 AGSDPIYSLRA
+168 AGDVPIYRLRA
-179 LELVERDD
+179 LEVVERDD
-187 TVWELQQDVW
+187 TVWELQQDLW

-240 AVLAPALAVPASAAA
+240 AVLATALAVPASAAA
-255 HRAVA
+255 HRAIA

-268 AWLWPVRETIRKCA
+268 AWLWPVRETKRKCA

-291 MDQDPDFTFA
+291 MDRDPDFTFA

-308 AWIRDGYPSI
+308 AWMRDEYPEVFG
-318 WARIKQRVAEGRWIP
+318 RIKQRVAEGRWIP

-359 RLFLE
+359 RFFLE
-364 EFGVDTPEA
+364 EFGIDTPEA

-402 SWNETNVIPHTSFHW
+402 SWNETNVIPHTSFLW

-434 YNSDVSAA
+434 YNSDVSPA
-442 DLHRGERG
+442 DLHRGERQ

-493 DLGTPAEVFEELE
+493 DLGTPAQVFEELE
-506 QSLPEPA
+506 RALPTPG

-523 HRGTYTSQIRTKQG
+523 HRGTYTSQVRTKQG

-543 LLREAELWAATAS
+543 LLREAELWASTAA
-556 VRLGVEYPYDEL
+556 VRLGQAYPYDEL
-568 EAAWRTVLLQQFHDI
+568 ESAWHTVLLQQFHDI

-595 AEAEYARVAAVLGG
+595 AEAEYARVAGVLEE
-609 LIGDA
+609 LIGTA
-614 TTALASGGA
+614 TSALATGGTA
-623 PALAGVGASATAF
+623 TADRPGGPAASA
-636 AGDGGALLDGPRDPD
+636 PQ
-651 AVGTGGGAAVGT
+651 
-663 VVRFNASPVAAGG
+663 VRFNASPVVADG
-676 VTALGGSVG
+676 VTALGAAPV
-685 DEGEAVPPVRSGD
+685 DVARAVPPEPDGD
-698 HFVFDT
+698 RFVFDT
-704 GVVTATID
+704 GAVVATVD
-712 ADGHVVSFVDHAT
+712 AAGHVVSFVDRAS

-733 SSAAQYTVFRDTPNQ
+733 AAAAEYTVFRDTPNQ

-760 SGTVL
+760 HGSALTATSVTVEG
-765 SAASVSVVDDALVV
+765 DALVV
-779 ERPFGSSSVTTRY
+779 VRPFGSSTVTTRY
-792 SAVAGQ
+792 TAAEGQ
-798 PELHIETEVEW
+798 PELVVETEVDW
-809 HERQKLLKLA
+809 HEQQKLLKLA
-819 FPLDVRASVASSEI
+819 FPLDLKADQASSEI

-839 RPTHQNTSWDMARFE
+839 RPTHQNTSWDFARFE

-862 VAEPGFGVAVANDST
+862 VAEPGFGVAIANDST
-877 YGHDITRSTRPDGGT
+877 YGHDVTRSTRADGGT
-892 TTLVRESLLRAPT
+892 TTQVRESLVRGPK
-905 FPDPHADQ
+905 FPDPEADQ
-913 GHHVFRTVLRT
+913 GHHVFRTVLRV

-941 VRSVPGNAV
+941 VRTVPGDTA

-972 RSGDVVVRLYEAS
+972 RSGDVVVRLYEAL
-985 GGRAADVGVDFGF
+985 GGRATDVGVDFGF
-998 DVAGVEAVDL
+998 DVAGVTRVDL
-1008 LERPLGAGSR
+1008 LERPLDDGT
-1018 LSSASWEAGEAV
+1018 WEDGGPV
-1030 VLTLRPFEIVTLRVR
+1030 VLTLRPFEIVSLRVR

>member
-1 MHHDEPL
+1 MHQDEPL

-14 RLVRDRIDPAVHRRS
+14 RLVRDRVDPAVHRRS
-29 APVTIDAWQVPDE
+29 APVMIEAWEVPGE
-42 PVPFAEAVAAEY
+42 PVPFDTAVRETY
-54 TPFRVGDAWGG
+54 EPFTVGSSWGG
-65 RPWGTTWFRVRGTV
+65 RPWGTTWFRVTGTV
-79 PEDFGTAPGTTVE
+79 PSDFGTAPGTTAE
-92 LRVDL
+92 LFVDL
-97 GFTKRQPGFQ
+97 GFTKRHPGFQ
-107 AEGLAWRTD
+107 AEGLAFRPD
-116 GSTIKGIEPRNDTVP
+116 GSTIKAVEPRNNAVP
-131 VEVGPGGSFELY
+131 LAVGPGEPFELY
-143 VEAAA
+143 VEAGA

-154 DDFQGATPLGSRST
+154 DSFQGATPLGSRST
-168 AGSDPIYSLRA
+168 AGDRPIYRLRA
-179 LELVERDD
+179 LEVVERDD
-187 TVWELQQDVW
+187 TVWELQQDLW

-213 ADVLRVLER
+213 ADILRALER

-227 DPDDVAGTAADAR
+227 DPDDVPGTAADAR
-240 AVLAPALAVPASAAA
+240 AALAPALAVPASAAA

-268 AWLWPVRETIRKCA
+268 AWLWPVRETKRKCA

-291 MDQDPDFTFA
+291 MDRDPDFTFA

-308 AWIRDGYPSI
+308 AWIRDEYPEI
-318 WARIKQRVAEGRWIP
+318 FGRIKQRVAEGRWIP

-359 RLFLE
+359 RFFLE

-379 GYTGALPQI
+379 GYSGALPQI

-434 YNSDVSAA
+434 YNSDVSPA
-442 DLHRGERG
+442 DLHRGERN
-450 NKERGVANT
+450 NKERGTANT

-471 GPTREMVAAA
+471 GPTREMVGAAH
-481 RRQHDLDGSPRV
+481 RQHDLDGSPRV
-493 DLGTPAEVFEELE
+493 TLGTPAQVFEQIE
-506 QSLPEPA
+506 QDLPTPG

-543 LLREAELWAATAS
+543 LLREAELWAATAA
-556 VRLGVEYPYDEL
+556 VRLGAEYPYAEL
-568 EAAWRTVLLQQFHDI
+568 EQAWHTVLLQQFHDI

-595 AEAEYARVAAVLGG
+595 AEAEYARVAEVLEG
-609 LIGDA
+609 LIGTA
-614 TTALASGGA
+614 TTALAAGGTAGADATGAAAGA
-623 PALAGVGASATAF
+623 P
-636 AGDGGALLDGPRDPD
+636 
-651 AVGTGGGAAVGT
+651 GT
-663 VVRFNASPVAAGG
+663 VVRFNAAPVAAGDA
-676 VTALGGSVG
+676 TALGGSLGV
-685 DEGEAVPPVRSGD
+685 APRPVPPVRSGD
-698 HFVFDT
+698 GFVFDT

-712 ADGHVVSFVDHAT
+712 AAGHVVSLVDRAS

-733 SSAAQYTVFRDTPNQ
+733 AAAAEYTVFRDTPNQ

-760 SGTVL
+760 NGTVL
-765 SAASVSVVDDALVV
+765 TASSVAVNGDTLVV
-779 ERPFGSSSVTTRY
+779 ERSFGSSTLTTRY
-792 SAVAGQ
+792 SAVEGE
-798 PELHIETEVEW
+798 PELTVETEVDW
-809 HERQKLLKLA
+809 HEHQKLLKLA
-819 FPLDVRASVASSEI
+819 FPIDLLAPTASSEI

-839 RPTHQNTSWDMARFE
+839 RPTHQNTSWDHARFE

-877 YGHDITRSTRPDGGT
+877 YGHDITRETRADGGT
-892 TTLVRESLLRAPT
+892 TTLVRESLLRGPT
-905 FPDPHADQ
+905 FPDPDADQ
-913 GHHVFRTVLRT
+913 GHHVFRTVLRV

-941 VRSVPGNAV
+941 VRSVEGSAPVA
-950 VEPLVTVSSPQ
+950 PLVTVSSPQ

-972 RSGDVVVRLYEAS
+972 RSGDVVVRLYEGL
-985 GGRAADVGVDFGF
+985 GGRASDVAVDFGF
-998 DVAGVEAVDL
+998 DDASVTVVDL
-1008 LERPLGAGSR
+1008 LERPVG
-1018 LSSASWEAGEAV
+1018 ASWDAGTPV
-1030 VLTLRPFEIVTLRVR
+1030 SLTLRPFELVTVRVR

>member
-14 RLVRDRIDPAVHRRS
+14 RLVRDRIDPAVLRRS
-29 APVTIDAWQVPDE
+29 APVEIAAWTVPDE
-42 PVPFAEAVAAEY
+42 PVPFAVAAAAEY
-54 TPFRVGDAWGG
+54 APFAVGDEWGD

-79 PEDFGTAPGTTVE
+79 PADFGTAPGTTAE

-97 GFTKRQPGFQ
+97 GFSKRQPGFQ
-107 AEGLAWRTD
+107 AEGLAWRPD
-116 GSTIKGIEPRNDTVP
+116 GTTIKGIEPLNDTIP
-131 VEVGPGGSFELY
+131 LEVGPGESFEVY

-154 DDFQGATPLGSRST
+154 DSFQGATPLGSRST
-168 AGSDPIYSLRA
+168 AGTEPIYRLRA

-213 ADVLRVLER
+213 ADILRGLER

-240 AVLAPALAVPASAAA
+240 AVLAPLLAVGAAGSAQ
-255 HRAVA
+255 RAVA

-291 MDQDPDFTFA
+291 MDRDPEFTFA

-318 WARIKQRVAEGRWIP
+318 WERIKQRVAEGRWIP

-364 EFGVDTPEA
+364 EFGIDTPEA

-379 GYTGALPQI
+379 GYSGALPQI

-442 DLHRGERG
+442 DLHRGERQ

-459 SMLLYGFGDGGG
+459 AMLLYGFGDGGG

-493 DLGTPAEVFEELE
+493 TLGTPADVFEELE
-506 QSLPEPA
+506 RVLPEPA

-543 LLREAELWAATAS
+543 LLREAELWAATAA
-556 VRLGVEYPYDEL
+556 VRLGAEYPYDAL
-568 EAAWRTVLLQQFHDI
+568 EEAWHTVLLQQFHDI
-583 LPGSSIAWVYEN
+583 LPGSSIAWVYEV
-595 AEAEYARVAAVLGG
+595 AEENYARVAAVLEE
-609 LIGDA
+609 LIGTA
-614 TTALASGGA
+614 TTALANGGA
-623 PALAGVGASATAF
+623 EALAGVGARTAAHGDARGSGVVDAPATEGTPSGGAGR
-636 AGDGGALLDGPRDPD
+636 AGGDGG
-651 AVGTGGGAAVGT
+651 T
-663 VVRFNASPVAAGG
+663 VRFNASPVAVGS
-676 VTALGGSVG
+676 VTALGGSP
-685 DEGEAVPPVRSGD
+685 DDAPRAVPPVRDGD
-698 HFVFDT
+698 HLVFDT

-712 ADGHVVSFVDHAT
+712 GEGHVVSLVEHAT
-725 GRDAVAPG
+725 GRDAVAPDG
-733 SSAAQYTVFRDTPNQ
+733 AAAQYTVFRDTPNQ

-760 SGTVL
+760 NGTVL
-765 SAASVSVVDDALVV
+765 TATSVDVDGDEVVVTRA
-779 ERPFGSSSVTTRY
+779 FGSSTVTTRF
-792 SAVAGQ
+792 SAVAGSA
-798 PELHIETEVEW
+798 ELLVETAVDW

-839 RPTHQNTSWDMARFE
+839 RPTHQNTSWDSARFE

-862 VAEPGFGVAVANDST
+862 VAEPGFGAAVANDST
-877 YGHDITRSTRPDGGT
+877 YGHDITRWTRPDGGT

-905 FPDPHADQ
+905 FPDPSADQ
-913 GHHVFRTVLRT
+913 GHHVFRTVLRV

-941 VRSVPGNAV
+941 VRSVPGSAS

-972 RSGDVVVRLYEAS
+972 RTGDVVVRLYEAS
-985 GGRAADVGVDFGF
+985 GGRATDVGVSFGF
-998 DVAGVEAVDL
+998 DVSSVTAVDL
-1008 LERPLGAGSR
+1008 LERPVESSSWGAG
-1018 LSSASWEAGEAV
+1018 EPV
-1030 VLTLRPFEIVTLRVR
+1030 VLTLRPFEIVTLRVQ

>member
-14 RLVRDRIDPAVHRRS
+14 RLVRDRVDPAVHRRS
-29 APVTIDAWQVPDE
+29 APVTIEAWQVPGE
-42 PVPFAEAVAAEY
+42 PVPFDTAVRESY
-54 TPFRVGDAWGG
+54 TPFTVGSHWGG
-65 RPWGTTWFRVRGTV
+65 RPWGTTWFRVTGTV
-79 PEDFGTAPGTTVE
+79 PADFGTAPGTRAE
-92 LRVDL
+92 LLVDL

-107 AEGLAWRTD
+107 AEGLAFRPD
-116 GSTIKGIEPRNDTVP
+116 GSTIKAIEPRNDAVP
-131 VEVGPGGSFELY
+131 LEVGPGESFELY
-143 VEAAA
+143 VEAGA

-154 DDFQGATPLGSRST
+154 DSFQGATPLGSRST
-168 AGSDPIYSLRA
+168 AGDEPIYRLQA
-179 LELVERDD
+179 LEIVERDE
-187 TVWELQQDVW
+187 TVWELQQDFW

-213 ADVLRVLER
+213 ADILRALER

-240 AVLAPALAVPASAAA
+240 AALAPALAVPASAAA
-255 HRAVA
+255 HRAIA

-268 AWLWPVRETIRKCA
+268 AWLWPVRETKRKCA

-291 MDQDPDFTFA
+291 MDRDPDFTFA

-308 AWIRDGYPSI
+308 AWIRDEYPEI
-318 WARIKQRVAEGRWIP
+318 FGRIKQRVAEGRWIP

-359 RLFLE
+359 RFFLE
-364 EFGVDTPEA
+364 EFGIDTPEA

-379 GYTGALPQI
+379 GYSGALPQI

-434 YNSDVSAA
+434 YNSDVSPA
-442 DLHRGERG
+442 DLHRGERR
-450 NKERGVANT
+450 NKERGTANT

-471 GPTREMVAAA
+471 GPTTEMVGAAH
-481 RRQHDLDGSPRV
+481 RQRDLDGSPRV
-493 DLGTPAEVFEELE
+493 TLGTPAQVFEQLEAEL
-506 QSLPEPA
+506 PTPG

-543 LLREAELWAATAS
+543 LLREAELWAATAA
-556 VRLGVEYPYDEL
+556 VRLGSEYPYAAL
-568 EAAWRTVLLQQFHDI
+568 EEAWHTVLLQQFHDV

-595 AEAEYARVAAVLGG
+595 AEEQYARVAEVLEG
-609 LIGDA
+609 LIGSA
-614 TTALASGGA
+614 TTALA
-623 PALAGVGASATAF
+623 AG
-636 AGDGGALLDGPRDPD
+636 
-651 AVGTGGGAAVGT
+651 GTGSGTDPAT
-663 VVRFNASPVAAGG
+663 VVRFNASPIPAGE
-676 VTALGGSVG
+676 VTALGGSLT
-685 DEGEAVPPVRSGD
+685 AQPRPVPPVRDGD
-698 HFVFDT
+698 RFVFDT
-704 GVVTATID
+704 GAVTATID
-712 ADGHVVSFVDHAT
+712 AAGHVVSFVDHAT
-725 GRDAVAPG
+725 GRDAIAPG
-733 SSAAQYTVFRDTPNQ
+733 AAAGEYTVFRDTPNQ

-760 SGTVL
+760 NGTVL
-765 SAASVSVVDDALVV
+765 SASSVSVDGSALVV
-779 ERPFGSSSVTTRY
+779 QRSFGSSTLTTRY
-792 SAVAGQ
+792 SAVEGE
-798 PELHIETEVEW
+798 PELTIETEVDW
-809 HERQKLLKLA
+809 HEHQKLLKLA
-819 FPLDVRASVASSEI
+819 FPIDVLATSASSEI

-839 RPTHQNTSWDMARFE
+839 RPTHQNTSWDHARFE

-877 YGHDITRSTRPDGGT
+877 YGHDITRETRADGGT
-892 TTLVRESLLRAPT
+892 TTLVRESLLRGPT
-905 FPDPHADQ
+905 FPDPDADQ
-913 GHHVFRTVLRT
+913 GHHLFRTVLRI

-941 VRSVPGNAV
+941 VRSVPGSAPV
-950 VEPLVTVSSPQ
+950 APLVTVSSPQ

-972 RSGDVVVRLYEAS
+972 RSGDVVVRLYEGL
-985 GGRAADVGVDFGF
+985 GGRAADVGVSFGF
-998 DVAGVEAVDL
+998 DVEAVSQVDL
-1008 LERPLGAGSR
+1008 LERPLERSWSAGQ
-1018 LSSASWEAGEAV
+1018 AV

-1045 RA
+1045 RG

>member
-1 MHHDEPL
+1 MHQDEPL

-14 RLVRDRIDPAVHRRS
+14 RLVRDRVDPAVLRRS
-29 APVTIDAWQVPDE
+29 APVTIEAWEVPGE
-42 PVPFAEAVAAEY
+42 PVPFDAAVGETY
-54 TPFRVGDAWGG
+54 TPFTVGSHWGG
-65 RPWGTTWFRVRGTV
+65 RPWGTTWFRVTGTV
-79 PEDFGTAPGTTVE
+79 PADFGTAPGTTAE
-92 LRVDL
+92 LLVDL

-107 AEGLAWRTD
+107 AEGLAFRAD
-116 GSTIKGIEPRNDTVP
+116 GSTIKAIEPRNDTVP
-131 VEVGPGGSFELY
+131 LEVGPGESFELWI
-143 VEAAA
+143 EAGA

-154 DDFQGATPLGSRST
+154 DSFQGATPLGSRST
-168 AGSDPIYSLRA
+168 AGDDPIYRLKA
-179 LELVERDD
+179 LEVVERDD
-187 TVWELQQDVW
+187 TVWELQQDLW

-213 ADVLRVLER
+213 ADILRALER

-240 AVLAPALAVPASAAA
+240 QVLAPVLAVPASPAA
-255 HRAVA
+255 HRAIA

-268 AWLWPVRETIRKCA
+268 AWLWPVRETKRKCA

-291 MDQDPDFTFA
+291 MDRDPDFTFA

-308 AWIRDGYPSI
+308 AWIRDEYPEVF
-318 WARIKQRVAEGRWIP
+318 ARIKQRVAEGRWIP

-359 RLFLE
+359 RFFLE
-364 EFGVDTPEA
+364 EFGIDTPEA

-379 GYTGALPQI
+379 GYSGALPQI

-434 YNSDVSAA
+434 YNSDVSPA
-442 DLHRGERG
+442 DLRRGERN
-450 NKERGVANT
+450 NKERGTANT

-471 GPTREMVAAA
+471 GPTREMVGAAH
-481 RRQHDLDGSPRV
+481 RQHDLDGSPHV
-493 DLGTPAEVFEELE
+493 TLGTPAQVFEQLEAEL
-506 QSLPEPA
+506 PTPG

-543 LLREAELWAATAS
+543 LLREAELWAATAA
-556 VRLGVEYPYDEL
+556 VRLGSEYPYAEL
-568 EAAWRTVLLQQFHDI
+568 EDAWHTVLLQQFHDI

-595 AEAEYARVAAVLGG
+595 VEEQYARVAEVLEG
-609 LIGDA
+609 LIGSA
-614 TTALASGGA
+614 TTALAAGGSGTGTGA
-623 PALAGVGASATAF
+623 VTGT
-636 AGDGGALLDGPRDPD
+636 AGD
-651 AVGTGGGAAVGT
+651 AAS
-663 VVRFNASPVAAGG
+663 VVRFNASPVAAGD
-676 VTALGGSVG
+676 VTALAGSVVH
-685 DEGEAVPPVRSGD
+685 APRPVPPVRSGD
-698 HFVFDT
+698 RFVFDT

-712 ADGHVVSFVDHAT
+712 AAGHVVSFVDHAT
-725 GRDAVAPG
+725 GRDAIAPG
-733 SSAAQYTVFRDTPNQ
+733 AAAAEYTVFRDTPNQ

-760 SGTVL
+760 NGTVL
-765 SAASVSVVDDALVV
+765 SASSVAIAGDGVVV
-779 ERPFGSSSVTTRY
+779 ERSFGSSTLTTRY
-792 SAVAGQ
+792 SAVQGE
-798 PELHIETEVEW
+798 PELSVETEVDW
-809 HERQKLLKLA
+809 HEHQKLLKLA
-819 FPLDVRASVASSEI
+819 FPIDVLASSASSEI

-839 RPTHQNTSWDMARFE
+839 RPTHQNTSWDHARFE
-854 TSAHRWVH
+854 TAAHRWVH

-877 YGHDITRSTRPDGGT
+877 YGHDITRETRPDGGI
-892 TTLVRESLLRAPT
+892 TTLVRESLLRGPT
-905 FPDPHADQ
+905 FPDPNADQ
-913 GHHVFRTVLRT
+913 GHHVFRTVLRI

-941 VRSVPGNAV
+941 VRSVPGSAEV
-950 VEPLVTVSSPQ
+950 APLVTVSSPQ

-972 RSGDVVVRLYEAS
+972 RSGDVVVRLYEGL
-985 GGRAADVGVDFGF
+985 GGRATDVGVSFGF
-998 DVAGVEAVDL
+998 DAAAVSQVDL
-1008 LERPLGAGSR
+1008 LERPLER
-1018 LSSASWEAGEAV
+1018 SWSAGEPV

>member
-29 APVTIDAWQVPDE
+29 APVEIAAWTVPDE
-42 PVPFAEAVAAEY
+42 PVPFDVAVAAEY
-54 TPFRVGDAWGG
+54 EPFEVGGSWGG

-79 PEDFGTAPGTTVE
+79 PDDFGTAPGTTAE
-92 LRVDL
+92 LLVDL

-107 AEGLAWRTD
+107 AEGLAWRPD
-116 GSTIKGIEPRNDTVP
+116 GSTITGIEPRNDTVP
-131 VEVGPGGSFELY
+131 VEVGPGESFELY

-154 DDFQGATPLGSRST
+154 DSFQGATPLGSRST
-168 AGSDPIYSLRA
+168 AGTEPIYRLRA

-187 TVWELQQDVW
+187 TVWELQQDFW

-213 ADVLRVLER
+213 ADILRVLER
-222 AADAL
+222 AADAI

-291 MDQDPDFTFA
+291 MDRDPDFTFA

-308 AWIRDGYPSI
+308 AWIRDGYPTI
-318 WARIKQRVAEGRWIP
+318 WARIKERVAEGRWIP

-364 EFGVDTPEA
+364 EFGIDTPEA

-379 GYTGALPQI
+379 GYSGALPQI

-434 YNSDVSAA
+434 YNSDVSPA
-442 DLHRGERG
+442 DLHRGERQ

-493 DLGTPAEVFEELE
+493 DLGTPAQVFEDLE
-506 QSLPEPA
+506 AALPAPA

-543 LLREAELWAATAS
+543 LLREAELWAATAA
-556 VRLGVEYPYDEL
+556 VRLGLDYPYDEL
-568 EAAWRTVLLQQFHDI
+568 EEAWHTVLLQQFHDI
-583 LPGSSIAWVYEN
+583 LPGSSIAWVYEV
-595 AEAEYARVAAVLGG
+595 AEENYARVAEVLEG
-609 LIGDA
+609 LIGNA
-614 TTALASGGA
+614 TTALANGGA
-623 PALAGVGASATAF
+623 AALAGVGASSTAL
-636 AGDGGALLDGPRDPD
+636 AGGGDALLDAPTGPD
-651 AVGTGGGAAVGT
+651 AIGGTGSSGT
-663 VVRFNASPVAAGG
+663 VVCFNAAPVLAGD

-685 DEGEAVPPVRSGD
+685 EEPRAVPPVPNGD
-698 HFVFDT
+698 RFVFDT
-704 GVVTATID
+704 GVATATID
-712 ADGHVVSFVDHAT
+712 ADGHLVSFLDHAT

-733 SSAAQYTVFRDTPNQ
+733 SSAAEYTVFRDTPNQ

-765 SAASVSVVDDALVV
+765 SATSVSVSGDELVV
-779 ERPFGSSSVTTRY
+779 VRPFGSSTVTTRY
-792 SAVAGQ
+792 SAVAGE
-798 PELHIETEVEW
+798 PELTVRTEVDW
-809 HERQKLLKLA
+809 HEHQKLLKLA
-819 FPLDVRASVASSEI
+819 FPLDVRASSASSEI
-833 QFGHID
+833 QFGHIE

-877 YGHDITRSTRPDGGT
+877 YGHDITRDTRPDGGT

-913 GHHVFRTVLRT
+913 GHHVFHTVLRI
-924 GASVL
+924 APSVL

-941 VRSVPGNAV
+941 VRRVAGSSS

-972 RSGDVVVRLYEAS
+972 RSGDVVVRLYEGS
-985 GGRAADVGVDFGF
+985 GGRAADVGIDFGF
-998 DVAGVEAVDL
+998 EVASVAAVDL
-1008 LERPLGAGSR
+1008 LERPAGDSWGAG
-1018 LSSASWEAGEAV
+1018 EPV

>member
-1 MHHDEPL
+1 MHKDEPL

-14 RLVRDRIDPAVHRRS
+14 RLVRDRIDPAVYRRT
-29 APVTIDAWQVPDE
+29 APVTVEAWEVPDE
-42 PVPFAEAVAAEY
+42 PVPVDVALTQDF
-54 TPFRVGDAWGG
+54 TPFTIGDPWGG
-65 RPWGTTWFRVRGTV
+65 RPWGTTWFRITGTV
-79 PEDFGTAPGTTVE
+79 PEDFGTADGTTAE
-92 LRVDL
+92 LHVDL
-97 GFTKRQPGFQ
+97 GFSGRHPGFQ
-107 AEGLAWRTD
+107 AEGLAFRPD
-116 GSTIKGIEPRNDTVP
+116 GTTIKAIQPWNNAVP
-131 VEVGPGGSFELY
+131 LQVAPGESFELY
-143 VEAAA
+143 VEAGA

-154 DDFQGATPLGSRST
+154 DSFQGATPLGSRST
-168 AGSDPIYSLRA
+168 AGDEPIYRLTA
-179 LELVERDD
+179 VEVAERDD

-213 ADVLRVLER
+213 ADVLRALER

-240 AVLAPALAVPASAAA
+240 AALAPALAVPASGAA
-255 HRAVA
+255 HRAIA

-268 AWLWPVRETIRKCA
+268 AWLWPVRETKRKCA

-291 MDQDPDFTFA
+291 MDRDPEFTFA

-308 AWIRDGYPSI
+308 AWIRDEYPSI
-318 WARIKQRVAEGRWIP
+318 FARIKERVAEGRWIP

-359 RLFLE
+359 RFFLE

-423 RVLTHLPPADT
+423 RILTHLPPADT
-434 YNSDVSAA
+434 YNSDVSPA
-442 DLHRGERG
+442 DLHRGERQ
-450 NKERGVANT
+450 NKERGTANT

-471 GPTREMVAAA
+471 GPTREMLAAA
-481 RRQHDLDGSPRV
+481 HRQHDLDGSPRV
-493 DLGTPAEVFEELE
+493 DLGTPAQVFEELE
-506 QSLPEPA
+506 RALPVPG

-543 LLREAELWAATAS
+543 LLREAELWAATAA
-556 VRLGVEYPYDEL
+556 VRLGAEYPYAEL
-568 EAAWRTVLLQQFHDI
+568 EDAWHTVLLQQFHDI

-595 AEAEYARVAAVLGG
+595 AEENYARVAEVLEG
-609 LIGDA
+609 LIGTA
-614 TTALASGGA
+614 TS
-623 PALAGVGASATAF
+623 ALAG
-636 AGDGGALLDGPRDPD
+636 
-651 AVGTGGGAAVGT
+651 GAADGS
-663 VVRFNASPVAAGG
+663 VVQFNASPVSAGSA
-676 VTALGGSVG
+676 TALGGSVVVST
-685 DEGEAVPPVRSGD
+685 EAVPPVRSGD
-698 HFVFDT
+698 HLVFDT

-712 ADGHVVSFVDHAT
+712 AAGHVVSFVERAT
-725 GRDAVAPG
+725 GRDAIAPG
-733 SSAAQYTVFRDTPNQ
+733 AAAAEYTLFRDTPNQ

-760 SGTVL
+760 NGNPLTASSVEIEGDTVVVVR
-765 SAASVSVVDDALVV
+765 SV
-779 ERPFGSSSVTTRY
+779 GSSTVTTRY

-798 PELHIETEVEW
+798 PELTVETEVDW
-809 HERQKLLKLA
+809 HEQQKLLKLA
-819 FPLDVRASVASSEI
+819 FPLDLKADQASSEI

-839 RPTHQNTSWDMARFE
+839 RPTHQNTSWDFARFE

-877 YGHDITRSTRPDGGT
+877 YGHDITRATRADGGT
-892 TTLVRESLLRAPT
+892 TTVVRESLLRGPT

-913 GHHVFRTVLRT
+913 GHHVFRTVLRV

-941 VRSVPGNAV
+941 VRSVAGSAT
-950 VEPLVTVSSPQ
+950 VEPLVRVSSPQ

-972 RSGDVVVRLYEAS
+972 RSGDVVVRLYEAL
-985 GGRAADVGVDFGF
+985 GGRATDVAVDFGF
-998 DVAGVEAVDL
+998 DVASVTEVDL
-1008 LERPLGAGSR
+1008 LERPLTGSWDAGDP
-1018 LSSASWEAGEAV
+1018 V

>member
-1 MHHDEPL
+1 MHKDEPL

-14 RLVRDRIDPAVHRRS
+14 RLVRDRVDPAVHRRS
-29 APVTIDAWQVPDE
+29 APVTIEAWEVPDE
-42 PVPFAEAVAAEY
+42 PVPFDQAVGQTY
-54 TPFRVGDAWGG
+54 TPFQVGSPWGG
-65 RPWGTTWFRVRGTV
+65 RPWGTTWFHVTGTV
-79 PEDFGTAPGTTVE
+79 PADFGTAEGTTAE
-92 LRVDL
+92 LLVDL
-97 GFTKRQPGFQ
+97 GFTKRHPGFQ
-107 AEGLAWRTD
+107 AEGLAYRPD
-116 GSTIKGIEPRNDTVP
+116 GTTIKAIEPRNNAVP
-131 VEVGPGGSFELY
+131 LTVGPGESFELY
-143 VEAAA
+143 VEAGA

-154 DDFQGATPLGSRST
+154 DSFQGATPLGSRST
-168 AGSDPIYSLRA
+168 AGDDPIYRVAA
-179 LELVERDD
+179 LHVVERDD
-187 TVWELQQDVW
+187 TVWELQQDLW

-213 ADVLRVLER
+213 ADILRALER

-240 AVLAPALAVPASAAA
+240 AVLAPVLAVPASGAA
-255 HRAVA
+255 HRAIA

-268 AWLWPVRETIRKCA
+268 AWLWPVRETKRKCA

-291 MDQDPDFTFA
+291 MDRDPDFTFA

-308 AWIRDGYPSI
+308 AWMRDEYPSVF
-318 WARIKQRVAEGRWIP
+318 ARIKQRVAEGRWIP

-359 RLFLE
+359 RFFLE

-402 SWNETNVIPHTSFHW
+402 SWNETNVIPHTSFNW

-423 RVLTHLPPADT
+423 RILTHLPPADT
-434 YNSDVSAA
+434 YNSDVSPA
-442 DLHRGERG
+442 DLHRGERQ
-450 NKERGVANT
+450 NKERGTANT

-481 RRQHDLDGSPRV
+481 HRQHDLDGSPRV
-493 DLGTPAEVFEELE
+493 SLGTPAQVFEQLE
-506 QSLPEPA
+506 QELPTPG

-543 LLREAELWAATAS
+543 LLREAELWAATAA
-556 VRLGVEYPYDEL
+556 VRLGLDYPYDEL
-568 EAAWRTVLLQQFHDI
+568 EQAWHTVLLQQFHDI

-595 AEAEYARVAAVLGG
+595 AEENYRLVADTLEG
-609 LIGDA
+609 LIGAA
-614 TTALASGGA
+614 TTALANGGA
-623 PALAGVGASATAF
+623 AALAGVGSSSASV
-636 AGDGGALLDGPRDPD
+636 AGGGSGLLDAPSSE
-651 AVGTGGGAAVGT
+651 AVGGTGTSGSF
-663 VVRFNASPVAAGG
+663 VRFNAAPVTSGHAA
-676 VTALGGSVG
+676 ALGGSVG
-685 DEGEAVPPVRSGD
+685 PETQAVPPVPHGD
-698 HFVFDT
+698 GFVFDT
-704 GVVTATID
+704 GAVVATID
-712 ADGHVVSFVDHAT
+712 AAGHVVSFVEHGT
-725 GRDAVAPG
+725 GRDAIAPG
-733 SSAAQYTVFRDTPNQ
+733 AAGAEYTVFRDTPNQ

-760 SGTVL
+760 NGKPL
-765 SAASVSVVDDALVV
+765 SASSVAIEGDTVVVV
-779 ERPFGSSSVTTRY
+779 RAVGSSTVTTRY
-792 SAVAGQ
+792 SAVAGE
-798 PELHIETEVEW
+798 PELVVETEVDWREQ
-809 HERQKLLKLA
+809 QKLLKLA
-819 FPLDVRASVASSEI
+819 FPLDLKADQASSEI

-839 RPTHQNTSWDMARFE
+839 RPTHQNTSWDFARFE

-877 YGHDITRSTRPDGGT
+877 YGHDITRATRPDGGT
-892 TTLVRESLLRAPT
+892 TTLVRESLLRGPT

-913 GHHVFRTVLRT
+913 GHHMFRTVLRV

-941 VRSVPGNAV
+941 VRSVAGSTEV
-950 VEPLVTVSSPQ
+950 SPLVTVSSPQ
-961 VFVEAVKLAED
+961 VLVEAVKLAED
-972 RSGDVVVRLYEAS
+972 RSGDVVVRLYEAL
-985 GGRAADVGVDFGF
+985 GGRATDVGIDFGF
-998 DVAGVEAVDL
+998 DVASVTQVDL
-1008 LERPLGAGSR
+1008 LERPLD
-1018 LSSASWEAGEAV
+1018 ASWDAGEPV

>member
-1 MHHDEPL
+1 MHKDEPL

-29 APVTIDAWQVPDE
+29 APVTVTAWEVPDE
-42 PVPFAEAVAAEY
+42 PVPFADAVTQEF
-54 TPFRVGDAWGG
+54 TPFTVGSAWGG
-65 RPWGTTWFRVRGTV
+65 RPWGTTWFKVTGTV
-79 PEDFGTAPGTTVE
+79 PEDFGTADGTTAE
-92 LRVDL
+92 LLVDL
-97 GFTKRQPGFQ
+97 GFTKRHPGFQ
-107 AEGLAWRTD
+107 AEGLAYRPD
-116 GSTIKGIEPRNDTVP
+116 GTTIKAIEPRNNAVP
-131 VEVGPGGSFELY
+131 LAVGPGESFELY
-143 VEAAA
+143 VEAGA

-154 DDFQGATPLGSRST
+154 DSFQGATPLGSRKT
-168 AGSDPIYSLRA
+168 AGDEPIYRLRA
-179 LELVERDD
+179 LEVVERDD
-187 TVWELQQDVW
+187 TVWELQQDFW

-213 ADVLRVLER
+213 ADILRALER

-227 DPDDVAGTAADAR
+227 DPDDVAGTAAATR
-240 AVLAPALAVPASAAA
+240 EVLAPVLAVPASGAA
-255 HRAVA
+255 HRAIA

-268 AWLWPVRETIRKCA
+268 AWLWPVRETKRKCA

-291 MDQDPDFTFA
+291 MDRDPDFTFA

-308 AWIRDGYPSI
+308 AWIRDEYPSI
-318 WARIKQRVAEGRWIP
+318 FARIKQRVAEGRWIP

-359 RLFLE
+359 RFFLE

-423 RVLTHLPPADT
+423 RILTHLPPADT
-434 YNSDVSAA
+434 YNSDVSPA
-442 DLHRGERG
+442 DLHRGERQ
-450 NKERGVANT
+450 NKERGTANT

-481 RRQHDLDGSPRV
+481 HRQHDLDGSPRV
-493 DLGTPAEVFEELE
+493 DLGTPAQVFEQLE
-506 QSLPEPA
+506 QELPVPG

-543 LLREAELWAATAS
+543 LLREAELWAATAA
-556 VRLGVEYPYDEL
+556 VRLGLDYPYEQL
-568 EAAWRTVLLQQFHDI
+568 EAAWHTVLLQQFHDI

-595 AEAEYARVAAVLGG
+595 AEENYRLVAETLEG

-614 TTALASGGA
+614 TTALSGG
-623 PALAGVGASATAF
+623 ST
-636 AGDGGALLDGPRDPD
+636 D
-651 AVGTGGGAAVGT
+651 GT
-663 VVRFNASPVAAGG
+663 VVRFNASPVSAGDA
-676 VTALGGSVG
+676 TALGGSLG
-685 DEGEAVPPVRSGD
+685 SEPEAAPPVRSGD

-704 GVVTATID
+704 GAVVATID
-712 ADGHVVSFVDHAT
+712 AAGHVVSFVEHAT
-725 GRDAVAPG
+725 GRDAIAPG
-733 SSAAQYTVFRDTPNQ
+733 TVAAEYTVFRDTPNQ

-760 SGTVL
+760 NGNAL
-765 SAASVSVVDDALVV
+765 SATSVSVEGDSLVV
-779 ERPFGSSSVTTRY
+779 VRPVGSSTVTTRY

-798 PELHIETEVEW
+798 PELTIETEVDW
-809 HERQKLLKLA
+809 HEQQKLLKLA

-839 RPTHQNTSWDMARFE
+839 RPTHQNTSWDFARFE

-877 YGHDITRSTRPDGGT
+877 YGHDITRSTRADGGT
-892 TTLVRESLLRAPT
+892 TTLVRESLLRGPT

-913 GHHVFRTVLRT
+913 GHHVFRTVLRV
-924 GASVL
+924 GESVL

-941 VRSVPGNAV
+941 VRTVAGSAPVS
-950 VEPLVTVSSPQ
+950 PLVVVSSPQ

-972 RSGDVVVRLYEAS
+972 RSGDVIVRLYEGL
-985 GGRAADVGVDFGF
+985 GGRATDVGVDFGF
-998 DVAGVEAVDL
+998 DVASVAQVDL
-1008 LERPLGAGSR
+1008 LERPLGESWDAGSPV
-1018 LSSASWEAGEAV
+1018 S
-1030 VLTLRPFEIVTLRVR
+1030 LTLRPFEIVTLRVQ

>member
-1 MHHDEPL
+1 MHQDEPL

-14 RLVRDRIDPAVHRRS
+14 RLVRDRVDPNVHRRAS
-29 APVTIDAWQVPDE
+29 PVTVEAWQVPDE
-42 PVPFAEAVAAEY
+42 PVPFADAVTQQYE
-54 TPFRVGDAWGG
+54 PFTVGSPWGG
-65 RPWGTTWFRVRGTV
+65 RPWGTTWFKVTGTV
-79 PEDFGTAPGTTVE
+79 PADFGTAPGTTAE
-92 LRVDL
+92 LHVDL
-97 GFTKRQPGFQ
+97 GFTKRQAGFQ
-107 AEGLAWRTD
+107 AEGLAWRPD
-116 GSTIKGIEPRNDTVP
+116 GSTIKAIEPLNDSVP
-131 VEVGPGGSFELY
+131 LQVGPGESFTLY
-143 VEAAA
+143 IEAGA

-154 DDFQGATPLGSRST
+154 DSFQGATPLGSKHT
-168 AGSDPIYSLRA
+168 AGDAPIYRLRA
-179 LELVERDD
+179 LEVVERDD
-187 TVWELQQDVW
+187 TVWELQQDLW

-240 AVLAPALAVPASAAA
+240 AVLADALAVPASGSA
-255 HRAVA
+255 HRAIA

-268 AWLWPVRETIRKCA
+268 AWLWPVRETKRKCA

-291 MDQDPDFTFA
+291 MDRDPDFTFA

-308 AWIRDGYPSI
+308 AWIRDEYPEVFG
-318 WARIKQRVAEGRWIP
+318 RIKQRVAEGRWIP

-359 RLFLE
+359 RFFLE

-402 SWNETNVIPHTSFHW
+402 SWNETNVIPHTSFLW

-434 YNSDVSAA
+434 YNSDVSPA
-442 DLHRGERG
+442 DLHRGERN

-493 DLGTPAEVFEELE
+493 ELGTPAAVFEELE
-506 QSLPEPA
+506 RALPTPG

-543 LLREAELWAATAS
+543 LLREAELWAATAA
-556 VRLGVEYPYDEL
+556 VRLDQEYPYDAL
-568 EAAWRTVLLQQFHDI
+568 ESAWHTVLLQQFHDI

-595 AEAEYARVAAVLGG
+595 AEAEYARVAGVLEE
-609 LIGDA
+609 LIGTA
-614 TTALASGGA
+614 TTALA
-623 PALAGVGASATAF
+623 
-636 AGDGGALLDGPRDPD
+636 
-651 AVGTGGGAAVGT
+651 TGGPDSDTADRPGGTPSAAT
-663 VVRFNASPVAAGG
+663 HVRFNASPVPADG
-676 VTALGGSVG
+676 VRALGAEPV
-685 DEGEAVPPVRSGD
+685 DAARAVPPVRDGD
-698 HFVFDT
+698 RFVFDT
-704 GVVTATID
+704 GVVTATVD
-712 ADGHVVSFVDHAT
+712 AGGHVVSLVDHAT

-733 SSAAQYTVFRDTPNQ
+733 EAAAEYTVFRDTPNQ

-760 SGTVL
+760 HGSVLQATSVTVEG
-765 SAASVSVVDDALVV
+765 DTLVV
-779 ERPFGSSSVTTRY
+779 VRPFGRSTVTTRY
-792 SAVAGQ
+792 TATQGQ
-798 PELHIETEVEW
+798 PELVVETEADW
-809 HERQKLLKLA
+809 HEQQKLLKLS
-819 FPLDVRASVASSEI
+819 FPLDLKADQASSEI

-839 RPTHQNTSWDMARFE
+839 RPTHQNTSWDFARFE

-877 YGHDITRSTRPDGGT
+877 YGHDVTRRTRADGGT
-892 TTLVRESLLRAPT
+892 TTQVRESLVRGPK
-905 FPDPHADQ
+905 FPDPEADQ
-913 GHHVFRTVLRT
+913 GHHVFRTVLRV

-941 VRSVPGNAV
+941 VRAVPGDRV

-972 RSGDVVVRLYEAS
+972 RSGDVVVRLYEAL
-985 GGRAADVGVDFGF
+985 GGRATDVGVDFGF
-998 DVAGVEAVDL
+998 AVAGVTRVDL
-1008 LERPLGAGSR
+1008 LERPLDGAGPW
-1018 LSSASWEAGEAV
+1018 ADDAPV
-1030 VLTLRPFEIVTLRVR
+1030 VLTLRPFELVTLRIR